1 MEKYTTI
8 SLPYG
13 FHARLS
19 KFIKENPQLGY
30 GSVAEFAKEAIRLRL
45 SEVKYEAQILALREL
60 RDIPYRN
67 WEEKWKSFKDV
78 LREKP

>member
-8 SLPYG
+8 SVPSK
-13 FHARLS
+13 FHAHLS
-19 KFIKENPQLGY
+19 RFIKENPQLGY

-45 SEVKYEAQILALREL
+45 SEIKYEAQILALREL

-67 WEEKWKSFKDV
+67 WDEKWESFRNV
-78 LREKP
+78 LKK

>member
-8 SLPYG
+8 SLPSE

-19 KFIKENPQLGY
+19 RFIKENPQLGY

-45 SEVKYEAQILALREL
+45 ADVKAEAAILALREL
-60 RDIPYRN
+60 RDMPYRN
-67 WEEKWKSFKDV
+67 WEEKWKSFRDIAK
-78 LREKP
+78 K